1 MTVATDIGHVT
12 DDIKENIADSDVLLL
27 EANHDEEMLKNGPYT
42 WSLKKRILG
51 DFGHLSNVTAGN
63 LLSEVMSE
71 KLKHVFLGHLSAENN
86 TPHIAYDT
94 VESVLNN
101 NKIQVGRDMKMDM
114 ALRYSVS
121 RAVHI

>member
-1 MTVATDIGHVT
+1 
-12 DDIKENIADSDVLLL
+12 
-27 EANHDEEMLKNGPYT
+27 
-42 WSLKKRILG
+42 
-51 DFGHLSNVTAGN
+51 
-63 LLSEVMSE
+63 MSE